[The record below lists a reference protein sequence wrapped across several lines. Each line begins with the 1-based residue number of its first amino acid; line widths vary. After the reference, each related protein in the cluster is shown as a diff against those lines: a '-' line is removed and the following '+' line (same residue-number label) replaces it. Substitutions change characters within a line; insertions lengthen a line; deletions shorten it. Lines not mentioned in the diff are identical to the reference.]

1 MRLILLF
8 VLVLSTSL
16 LAENQLLEPG
26 TQAPTF
32 VLSSTTGGREY
43 LRVWSGE
50 RLMKLYLNNKP
61 RRVILSFWSTTCT
74 PCLKEVPELQEFVA
88 AHEEDSMKVFLVN
101 LDRHSASDLNDF
113 ASEQGWTLP
122 ILQDPYQNTAGRYG
136 VEAIPTI
143 YVISPDGFVE
153 HAFTGI
159 PEGET
164 ADSYLEK
171 LIYPTENEIDS
182 TIVADSI
189 GVDVVAVPAG
199 GDTVTAEDILIDS
212 IVAQ

>member
-8 VLVLSTSL
+8 VFVLSISVF
-16 LAENQLLEPG
+16 AENQLLEPG

-32 VLSSTTGGREY
+32 VLSSTRGGREY

-50 RLMKLYLNNKP
+50 RLMKLYLNDKP
-61 RRVILSFWSTTCT
+61 RRVILSFWSTTCA
-74 PCLKEVPELQEFVA
+74 PCLKEIPELHKFVE

-101 LDRHSASDLNDF
+101 LDRHSASELNDF
-113 ASEQGWTLP
+113 ASENGWDLP
-122 ILQDPYQNTAGRYG
+122 ILQDPYQNTASRYG
-136 VEAIPTI
+136 VEAIPTV
-143 YVISPDGFVE
+143 YVISPLGYVE

-171 LIYPTENEIDS
+171 LIYPIDS
-182 TIVADSI
+182 ETDSTTVTDSSN
-189 GVDVVAVPAG
+189 VDVISAPETV
-199 GDTVTAEDILIDS
+199 DTVATSETS
-212 IVAQ
+212 SN